1 MVATASDPSGRTH
14 RDHIASQQLD
24 ALFGTVLV
32 GVTGA
37 AFGAWVVIYLLILH
51 RAIGGAPGYAWASYI
66 SGCAVLHALLTLAR
80 WLLKPPE
87 EEWRP
92 WALLFTVVGLLE
104 GFGWGVLPVMVG
116 AAQDFTYEMVTLT
129 VSLTIVT
136 ASITAFSPY
145 FPAFTA
151 FFFPST
157 VPYFLWAAS
166 IPNVE
171 HRATASLML
180 IFIGAIFQLARISSR
195 RFLQMLRLQIE
206 KDEQVKLAAV
216 ANARL
221 STFLAMASHELR
233 TPAQDLSNRAATLA
247 SNPTLS
253 GSAQRDAEDIYQRS
267 QVINEMFGAML
278 NLSLLEAG
286 KKTPNKRD
294 LALSP
299 MLQAIRDEC
308 LKDAQKKG
316 LELHLVPTSAAVH
329 SDGPM
334 LSVIVSNLVR
344 NAIRYTQKGKVLIGV
359 RIKPQSGTVLIQVL
373 DTGPGI
379 KPEDQGQIFGAF
391 YQVGAAT
398 TGTAQGAGLGLT
410 IVQRFAALLDARLRV
425 RSKVGRGSLFEVSVP
440 LAVNPIPRETEGI
453 EARLQVS
460 RFIAFVD
467 DDDAIVES
475 TTALLQSWGHRVLSA
490 TSGDAIVLA
499 LGMEALRP
507 DLIISDYQLR
517 DDENGIEVI
526 ERLRSEYNEE
536 IPALLLTGDSTAATL
551 AHAQAAGVPL
561 LQSPV
566 PDKNLRAAVSGLTG
580 KRPDT
585 SAERG
590 SNQIKPA

>member
-1 MVATASDPSGRTH
+1 MAPTAPDNAVRVHT
-14 RDHIASQQLD
+14 DHIASRQLD

-37 AFGAWVVIYLLILH
+37 ALGAWGVIHLLVLEG
-51 RAIGGAPGYAWASYI
+51 AIGGPQGYAWAFYI
-66 SGCAVLHALLTLAR
+66 SVCAVLHALLRLAR
-80 WLLKPPE
+80 WLREPPE
-87 EEWRP
+87 EEWRS
-92 WALLFTVVGLLE
+92 WAFAFTAICLLE
-104 GFGWGVLPVMVG
+104 GIGWGVLPPMVG
-116 AAQDFTYEMVTLT
+116 MARYFTYEMVTLT
-129 VSLTIVT
+129 VCLTIIT

-145 FPAFTA
+145 FPAFAA

-157 VPYFLWAAS
+157 VPYFVWAAS
-166 IPNVE
+166 IPDVE
-171 HRATASLML
+171 HRGTTSLML
-180 IFIGAIFQLARISSR
+180 IFIVAIFQLARISNR
-195 RFLQMLRLQIE
+195 RFRQMLLLQVE
-206 KDEQVKLAAV
+206 KNEQVKLAAV

-247 SNPTLS
+247 SNPGLF
-253 GSAQRDAEDIYQRS
+253 GSARRDAEDIYQRS

-278 NLSLLEAG
+278 DLSLLDAG
-286 KKTPNKRD
+286 KKTLNKRD
-294 LALSP
+294 LALGP
-299 MLQAIRDEC
+299 MLQAIRDGS
-308 LKDAQKKG
+308 LNDAQKKG
-316 LELHLVPTSAAVH
+316 LELRLVKTSAAVY
-329 SDGPM
+329 SDGPI
-334 LSVIVSNLVR
+334 LSVIISNLVR

-359 RIKPQSGTVLIQVL
+359 RINRQSHKVTIQVL

-379 KPEDQGQIFGAF
+379 KTEDQEQIFGAF

-398 TGTAQGAGLGLT
+398 IETAQGAGLGLT
-410 IVQRFAALLDARLRV
+410 IVQRFAALLDARLKL
-425 RSKVGRGSLFEVSVP
+425 RSKVGRGSLFEISVP
-440 LAVNPIPRETEGI
+440 LSTRPIPKETEGI
-453 EARLQVS
+453 DARLQAS

-499 LGMEALRP
+499 LSTDASRP

-517 DDENGIEVI
+517 DDENGVQVI

-536 IPALLLTGDSTAATL
+536 IPALLLTGDSTPATL
-551 AHAQAAGVPL
+551 AHAQAAGLPL

-580 KRPDT
+580 KRPDI
-585 SAERG
+585 SAERR
-590 SNQIKPA
+590 

>member
-1 MVATASDPSGRTH
+1 MGRVAP
-14 RDHIASQQLD
+14 
-24 ALFGTVLV
+24 
-32 GVTGA
+32 
-37 AFGAWVVIYLLILH
+37 
-51 RAIGGAPGYAWASYI
+51 
-66 SGCAVLHALLTLAR
+66 
-80 WLLKPPE
+80 
-87 EEWRP
+87 
-92 WALLFTVVGLLE
+92 
-104 GFGWGVLPVMVG
+104 MVG

-129 VSLTIVT
+129 VSLTIIT

-195 RFLQMLRLQIE
+195 RFKQMLLLQVE
-206 KDEQVKLAAV
+206 KDEQVRLAAV

-278 NLSLLEAG
+278 NLSLLDAG

-294 LALSP
+294 LALGP

-316 LELHLVPTSAAVH
+316 LKLHLVETSAAVY
-329 SDGPM
+329 SDGPI

-359 RIKPQSGTVLIQVL
+359 RIKPRSGTVSIQVL

-379 KPEDQGQIFGAF
+379 KPEDQEQIFGAF

-398 TGTAQGAGLGLT
+398 TGTAQGAGLGLA
-410 IVQRFAALLDARLRV
+410 IVQRFAALLDGQLSV
-425 RSKVGRGSLFEVSVP
+425 RSKVGQGSLFEVSVP
-440 LAVNPIPRETEGI
+440 ISVDPIPRETEGI
-453 EARLQVS
+453 DARLQVS

-490 TSGDAIVLA
+490 TSGDTIVLV
-499 LGMEALRP
+499 LSEEVLCP

-517 DDENGIEVI
+517 DDENGIQVI
-526 ERLRSEYNEE
+526 ERLRSEYNDE
-536 IPALLLTGDSTAATL
+536 IPALLLTGDTTAATL

-580 KRPDT
+580 KRLVT
-585 SAERG
+585 SAGRG
-590 SNQIKPA
+590 RDQTKPA

>member
-1 MVATASDPSGRTH
+1 MAAIASDISASAR

-37 AFGAWVVIYLLILH
+37 AFGAWVVIYLLALRH
-51 RAIGGAPGYAWASYI
+51 AVGRAPGYAWASYI
-66 SGCAVLHALLTLAR
+66 SLCAVLHALLSLAR
-80 WLLKPPE
+80 WLREPAE

-92 WALLFTVVGLLE
+92 WAIVFTIVCLLE
-104 GFGWGVLPVMVG
+104 GFGWGVMPVMVG
-116 AAQDFTYEMVTLT
+116 TSGDFTYEMVSLT

-145 FPAFTA
+145 FPAFSA

-171 HRATASLML
+171 HRATTSLML
-180 IFIGAIFQLARISSR
+180 IFIVAIFQLAWISSR
-195 RFLQMLRLQIE
+195 RFRRMLLLQIE
-206 KDEQVKLAAV
+206 KDEQVRLAAV

-221 STFLAMASHELR
+221 SIFLAMASHELR

-247 SNPTLS
+247 SNPALS

-267 QVINEMFGAML
+267 QMINEMFGAML
-278 NLSLLEAG
+278 NLSLLDAG

-294 LALSP
+294 LALGP

-308 LKDAQKKG
+308 LKDAEKKG
-316 LELHLVPTSAAVH
+316 LELHLVATSAAVN
-329 SDGPM
+329 SDGPI

-344 NAIRYTQKGKVLIGV
+344 NAIRYTHQGKVLIGV
-359 RIKPQSGTVLIQVL
+359 RINRQSETVTIQVL

-379 KPEDQGQIFGAF
+379 RPEDQGQIFGAF
-391 YQVGAAT
+391 YQVGTAA

-410 IVQRFAALLDARLRV
+410 IVQRFAALLDAKLRV
-425 RSKVGRGSLFEVSVP
+425 RSTVGRGSLFEVSVP
-440 LAVNPIPRETEGI
+440 LSINPIAREAEGI
-453 EARLQVS
+453 DVRLQVS

-499 LGMEALRP
+499 LGTEALRP

-566 PDKNLRAAVSGLTG
+566 PAKSLRAAVSGLTG
-580 KRPDT
+580 KRPDI

-590 SNQIKPA
+590 HDQSKPA